1 MKSFYK
7 FLSSR
12 LEFGETLDVNRKPV
26 FRSSAIFPAI
36 QTDFYTTNIMFLGY
50 WLIKRKIRE
59 ITILITLRSKD
70 GKIVTRNTLLVD
82 SPKSY
87 SIELNS
93 LLQNTS
99 NKNSEFF
106 GSIELEIFSTQD
118 MVFPYPALVLQ
129 YYGENFNTCVHT
141 LGRIYNDFE
150 DLHENEVSRVPE
162 SGFDISCSK
171 DLEPFV
177 SFVNG
182 PISNSNALFNYVIT
196 NSESEKFSGSFN
208 LGEIQPYET
217 MLLKLKENIPN
228 LDKILKNKSGS
239 ITLEHNLEGF
249 FPRFLAG
256 NFQNSLDSLSFTH
269 TFYDCSS
276 SHDISDY
283 WDRATDEF
291 YDCSVYVPIFIDN
304 NQYTE
309 LVIYPNF
316 SPSEFDLD
324 ISLHDSDGKQV
335 YLLES
340 FLSISSNDS
349 KLFKINF
356 NEIIQNLDIDKHKVK
371 TAHLI
376 SNFKNKI
383 PSRLKFGLNIG
394 QENMKSKIP
403 CNICFNSKTGNPFLE
418 KKPGSFHWCPIF
430 NNENAV
436 VSVANF
442 SPKKNYTKSANVVL
456 KFYNNDSIKLEK
468 KIILQ
473 ANSEYR
479 IDTSTVPELKTIIE
493 NEPIWVTIEADN
505 PNIQGFYFNFHKSGS
520 VAGDH
525 FF

>member
-106 GSIELEIFSTQD
+106 GSIELEIFSIHD

-196 NSESEKFSGSFN
+196 NSESEKFSGNFN

-283 WDRATDEF
+283 WDRTTDEF

-356 NEIIQNLDIDKHKVK
+356 NEIIKNLDIDKHKVK

-403 CNICFNSKTGNPFLE
+403 CNICFNSKTGIHFL
-418 KKPGSFHWCPIF
+418 KR
-430 NNENAV
+430 N
-436 VSVANF
+436 
-442 SPKKNYTKSANVVL
+442 L
-456 KFYNNDSIKLEK
+456 
-468 KIILQ
+468 
-473 ANSEYR
+473 
-479 IDTSTVPELKTIIE
+479 
-493 NEPIWVTIEADN
+493 
-505 PNIQGFYFNFHKSGS
+505 
-520 VAGDH
+520 DH
-525 FF
+525 FIGAQFLIMKMLLYPWQISLQRKTTQNLLMLF